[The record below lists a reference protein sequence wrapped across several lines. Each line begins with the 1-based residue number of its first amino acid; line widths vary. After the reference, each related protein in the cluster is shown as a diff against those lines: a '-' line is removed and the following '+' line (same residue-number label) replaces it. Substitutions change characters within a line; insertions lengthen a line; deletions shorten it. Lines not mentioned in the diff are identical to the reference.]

1 MAEKKQ
7 KKQKKP
13 QLTKEQRHE
22 LERKLDIRE
31 GYLAYIERRI
41 IRERADKEAIN
52 AFAGKEYRGVLHFLE
67 DSVENIK
74 NDTFWELT
82 SAEIKKQLK

>member
-1 MAEKKQ
+1 MAE

-22 LERKLDIRE
+22 LERKLDTRE
-31 GYLAYIERRI
+31 GYLVYIERRI
-41 IRERADKEAIN
+41 IREKAEKEEIIAS
-52 AFAGKEYRGVLHFLE
+52 GKEYRGVLIFLE
-67 DSVENIK
+67 SSVENIK